1 MLKVELQGIRKCF
14 GSKVIIPDLDLSIQ
28 SGEFLALVG
37 PSGCGKSTL
46 LRMIAGLEDAD
57 SGEIRMDGRRVNELG
72 GKDRQV
78 AMVFQ
83 NYALYP
89 QMTVRDNLGFALR
102 MARVERRERERRIEE
117 IAEILGLA
125 QLLDRKPAQL
135 SGGQKQRVAMGRAMI
150 RRPRVLLFDE
160 PLSNLD
166 AQLRIRMRAE
176 IALLHR
182 KVRSTVIYVTHD
194 QGEAMTLA
202 DRIAVL
208 NQGRVEQVGA
218 PLDIYHEPA
227 TTFVA
232 SFIGTPPMNFL
243 PSSFLP
249 ESVTGA
255 GTRVGFRPES
265 VRLLPAGEAGSALLA
280 IGPGRVQLLE
290 PLGSV
295 SYVHLRIGDQLVVAE
310 LRGGRGP
317 SPGSEVTVAVDPS
330 ALFHFDANGQRTGAP
345 VTAGRELSP

>member
-1 MLKVELQGIRKCF
+1 MSKVELQGVRKCF
-14 GSKVIIPDLDLSIQ
+14 GPKVIIPNLDLSIK

-46 LRMIAGLEDAD
+46 LRMIAGLEDVD
-57 SGEIRMDGRRVNELG
+57 SGEIRMDGRRVNELL
-72 GKDRQV
+72 GKERQV

-89 QMTVRDNLGFALR
+89 QMTVRENLGFALR
-102 MARVERRERERRIEE
+102 VARVDRREMERRIHD
-117 IAEILGLA
+117 IAEILGLE
-125 QLLDRKPAQL
+125 QLLDRKPSQL

-176 IALLHR
+176 IAMLHR
-182 KVRSTVIYVTHD
+182 SIRSTVVYVTHD
-194 QGEAMTLA
+194 QVEAMTLA
-202 DRIAVL
+202 DRIVVL

-218 PLDIYHEPA
+218 PLEVYHDPA
-227 TTFVA
+227 TSFVA

-243 PSSFLP
+243 PASLFPRAVASR
-249 ESVTGA
+249 A
-255 GTRVGFRPES
+255 AKVGFRPES
-265 VRLLPAGEAGSALLA
+265 ARLLGVGVSDPGLVPV
-280 IGPGRVQLLE
+280 GPGRIQLLE

-295 SYVHLRIGDQLVVAE
+295 TFAHLRVGDHVIVAE
-310 LRGGRGP
+310 LRSGDRP
-317 SPGSEVTVAVDPS
+317 SPGAEVRLAVDPS
-330 ALFHFDANGQRTGAP
+330 ALFHFDALERRFAVPEPLGEGP
-345 VTAGRELSP
+345 GS